1 MGWDFLGS
9 NGAVLYH
16 RDYLIQRNL
25 FRYVVRPGLQVGY
38 CATAYD
44 PGAHTI
50 QQ

>member
-1 MGWDFLGS
+1 MGWDFLDS

-25 FRYVVRPGLQVGY
+25 VRVVLRSGVEVGY

-44 PGAHTI
+44 STTRAFLP
-50 QQ
+50 